1 MFAYLPVSDKVH
13 VICVWGFSCFVR

>member
-1 MFAYLPVSDKVH
+1 MFAYLPVSAKVH